1 MTPPFENGPDPHSFD
16 PFAAARNHPAILS
29 PDLTIP
35 VSNPSAPLPDPFAA
49 VRNYAGVVPSTSRAA
64 SPLPPY
70 IDPFAAARN
79 FPSSQA
85 TASGTLLPAEVA
97 LQNYLRAQ
105 AHVGTSSHPL
115 HTTSKSE
122 RQVDRPGE
130 EAPPAKKAKVNN
142 TIVRMPI
149 T

>member
-1 MTPPFENGPDPHSFD
+1 MTL
-16 PFAAARNHPAILS
+16 AIRT
-29 PDLTIP
+29 P
-35 VSNPSAPLPDPFAA
+35 NPSARLPDPFAA
-49 VRNYAGVVPSTSRAA
+49 ARNYAGVVPSTIAG
-64 SPLPPY
+64 SPLSPY

-79 FPSSQA
+79 FPSPQA
-85 TASGTLLPAEVA
+85 SVLGNRVPADVA

-105 AHVGTSSHPL
+105 ARAGTSSDLL
-115 HTTSKSE
+115 HTTSKPE